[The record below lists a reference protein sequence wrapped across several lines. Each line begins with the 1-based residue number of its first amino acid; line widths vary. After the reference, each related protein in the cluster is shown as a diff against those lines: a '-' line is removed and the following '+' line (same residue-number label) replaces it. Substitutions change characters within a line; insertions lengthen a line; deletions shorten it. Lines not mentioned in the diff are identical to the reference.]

1 MARPDRAAPS
11 RGLVDL
17 KRRIDHWRLTRRQR
31 RPMPEELWQEAS
43 RIAQVHGINPTAT
56 ALGLNYYG
64 LKARTEDLP
73 KEAPAPTPGPAF
85 VQVEPPASLFPASCE
100 VEVEG
105 SGEKM
110 TLRLS
115 GSPSVD
121 VLSLLNAFW
130 SRKR

>member
-1 MARPDRAAPS
+1 MEERDLVAQPP
-11 RGLVDL
+11 GLVDL
-17 KRRIDHWRLTRRQR
+17 KRRIDHWRLTRQPR
-31 RPMPEELWQEAS
+31 RPMPEDLWQEAA
-43 RIAQVHGINPTAT
+43 RIARVRGINPTAT

-64 LKARTEDLP
+64 LKERIEDLP
-73 KEAPAPTPGPAF
+73 KEAPVPAARPAF
-85 VQVEPPASLFPASCE
+85 VQVGPPASLFPSSLE

-110 TLRLS
+110 TIRLS
-115 GSPSVD
+115 GSPAVD

>member
-1 MARPDRAAPS
+1 MERPDPATQPRD
-11 RGLVDL
+11 LVDL
-17 KRRIDHWRLTRRQR
+17 RRRIDHWRMTRRQR
-31 RPMPEELWQEAS
+31 RPMPEDLWQEAA
-43 RIAQVHGINPTAT
+43 RIARVQGINPTAS

-64 LKARTEDLP
+64 LKERIEDLP
-73 KEAPAPTPGPAF
+73 KDAPAPATRPAF
-85 VQVEPPASLFPASCE
+85 VEVQAPASLSPASCE
-100 VEVEG
+100 VEVERK
-105 SGEKM
+105 GEKM